1 MNNEDASETS
11 QGSNKNTIAA
21 SSVPSKSETTIAA
34 SISSVTRDTGM
45 MAIHQTHSASA
56 HKFSGSPNTID
67 STQATRNSCPGTR
80 TDPEFH
86 HQGGSQRSTV
96 HHVSNQIRT
105 FRAMPSVSAAE
116 QLSATTHQSRET
128 TSEQYADTST
138 IQSSTTENNRRDQQE
153 QMCLGTSN
161 VQPSET
167 MTGGSSV
174 GGSTSSRTGGRSDFD
189 DQSQSSSKASSSS
202 KRKRPIKMKAGQ
214 TLGRWTPEEHEAFLQ
229 GLKVFGREWK
239 KVAERIPTRTSAQIR
254 SHAQKYFAKIQREE
268 TIMMQDAAVAAT
280 QLASQPFNN
289 TIPEAVAPPPQV
301 PPTVQRNVER
311 ILANPTG
318 LQREVE
324 DTMRELRERYH
335 QLQVRLAETSRRR
348 HGAPPLRGRVV
359 ENNDPDRR
367 KRPLEEVMHH
377 NDDLSSVSSTISGY
391 TRELGDEE
399 LIALSV
405 LGGALPRSASN
416 QDLRRAASNDDKS
429 QLSARSE
436 NSSSTSTIA
445 SHRQNS
451 QAGESDEDKNKK
463 RKVTDE
469 EPSNDSNVDDESTN
483 TRDDMVL

>member
-1 MNNEDASETS
+1 MNNEETSETL
-11 QGSNKNTIAA
+11 QGSNKNNIGA

-56 HKFSGSPNTID
+56 HKISGSPNTID
-67 STQATRNSCPGTR
+67 STQATRNLCPSGR
-80 TDPEFH
+80 TDTEFH
-86 HQGGSQRSTV
+86 HQGGSQRTTH

-105 FRAMPSVSAAE
+105 FRAMPSISAAE
-116 QLSATTHQSRET
+116 QLSATTHPSQETPREQ
-128 TSEQYADTST
+128 EAETST
-138 IQSSTTENNRRDQQE
+138 IQSSTSNNSRRDQQE

-161 VQPSET
+161 VKPSEA

-189 DQSQSSSKASSSS
+189 DQSQSSKASSSS

-254 SHAQKYFAKIQREE
+254 SHAQKYFAKIEREE

-289 TIPEAVAPPPQV
+289 TVPEAVAPPPQV

-348 HGAPPLRGRVV
+348 HGAAPLRCRVV
-359 ENNDPDRR
+359 QNDPDRR

-377 NDDLSSVSSTISGY
+377 NDDLSSVSSTISAY

-436 NSSSTSTIA
+436 NSSPTSTVA

-469 EPSNDSNVDDESTN
+469 EPSNNSNFDDESTN